1 MSDTAN
7 GPDWQYGT
15 LYGDGN
21 NLSAKRQ
28 GILDGLKQTDPL
40 AYNLSYPPTTFS
52 RTTRSQKK
60 GGIWPRETIDGETN
74 PPIQQSDLLKPF
86 LLDIG
91 NWGLNYAYH
100 KYYVDKTTDFDKYKH
115 TNTEHPIHVIVVGG
129 GMSGL
134 VAAYELAQVGHKV
147 TIVEAQHRVGGRVKT
162 IGDSHFL
169 KGLWAD
175 SGAMRLPG
183 KGIQGEGGPSHFM
196 TDFYA
201 QQFDLPLKDF
211 VNSNSNGYYKFY
223 GKPAIRMSEWDKN
236 KKEYCDQFW
245 PGWSANLPKD
255 VRQNKD
261 FDINAYFTLTVNP
274 LINELYKELKT
285 NPNTAWKKWI
295 QKWSMFS
302 IRDFIFSTYQQIILK
317 LKQNKYLDEDDFS
330 DLEPLKNL
338 LPWPIEA
345 AVAYSTF
352 NYILQLDVSIV
363 EWLRDELGQWWK
375 DPMHTFRDGLTMLPE
390 SFLDKNK
397 SGWNKKVKLLDN
409 IAFGYNVFKI
419 KYTPTSVSVIC
430 RNATTL
436 QTRVFEGQ
444 RVIVTL
450 PVNIIRGL
458 TFEPPLQPKYYQAF
472 EHINVEPSTKIMLQC
487 RSKFWQAEGIQGG
500 FSKTNMPIGQ
510 IHYPSNPN
518 FEEPTSERGVMMIY
532 TWKSEALLFGSHS
545 EQNAIAEVVEQVSE
559 IHPQIKEEFE
569 VGVMQSWYTDPTAQ
583 GAFCIL
589 KPDQYIATMGL
600 MVNPHESIYFCGE
613 GLSYTNGWIQ
623 GALESGLRAAY
634 QVFADNESI
643 FL

>member
-40 AYNLSYPPTTFS
+40 AYNLISEGY
-52 RTTRSQKK
+52 
-60 GGIWPRETIDGETN
+60 

-255 VRQNKD
+255 VRQKED
-261 FDINAYFTLTVNP
+261 FDISKDQLSLHDT
-274 LINELYKELKT
+274 I
-285 NPNTAWKKWI
+285 
-295 QKWSMFS
+295 
-302 IRDFIFSTYQQIILK
+302 
-317 LKQNKYLDEDDFS
+317 YLDS
-330 DLEPLKNL
+330 
-338 LPWPIEA
+338 
-345 AVAYSTF
+345 S
-352 NYILQLDVSIV
+352 
-363 EWLRDELGQWWK
+363 
-375 DPMHTFRDGLTMLPE
+375 
-390 SFLDKNK
+390 
-397 SGWNKKVKLLDN
+397 
-409 IAFGYNVFKI
+409 
-419 KYTPTSVSVIC
+419 
-430 RNATTL
+430 
-436 QTRVFEGQ
+436 
-444 RVIVTL
+444 
-450 PVNIIRGL
+450 
-458 TFEPPLQPKYYQAF
+458 
-472 EHINVEPSTKIMLQC
+472 
-487 RSKFWQAEGIQGG
+487 
-500 FSKTNMPIGQ
+500 
-510 IHYPSNPN
+510 
-518 FEEPTSERGVMMIY
+518 
-532 TWKSEALLFGSHS
+532 
-545 EQNAIAEVVEQVSE
+545 
-559 IHPQIKEEFE
+559 
-569 VGVMQSWYTDPTAQ
+569 
-583 GAFCIL
+583 
-589 KPDQYIATMGL
+589 
-600 MVNPHESIYFCGE
+600 
-613 GLSYTNGWIQ
+613 
-623 GALESGLRAAY
+623 
-634 QVFADNESI
+634 
-643 FL
+643 